1 MAKLLVAD
9 GDSDTADVLADALR
23 LAGHDAHACYS
34 TGECLALVD
43 DFDAALVFLDGLTVR
58 LATNATVI
66 DASQLP
72 RPVDMIA
79 IMRLIQGAFDAK
91 AQHLHAQTANMV
103 TNEQL
108 NSACQHSNPA
118 HRLRVMVVE
127 DAWDVAQSLEA
138 LVEVWGHDCRV
149 CTSGNEAIAL
159 APYFRPNVVLI
170 DIGLPDMDGWQ
181 LAGRLEGS
189 ALLVAVTARGEDTD
203 FQRSQ
208 IAGIRYHLVKPA
220 FHSQLKQLLDR
231 VAPQ

>member
-23 LAGHDAHACYS
+23 LVGHDAHACYS
-34 TGECLALVD
+34 PGECLALAS
-43 DFDAALVFLDGLTVR
+43 DFDAALVFLHDIAGQLSSNV
-58 LATNATVI
+58 AVI
-66 DASQLP
+66 DASGLP
-72 RPVDMIA
+72 RPIDMIA
-79 IMRLIQGAFDAK
+79 IMRLIQGAFDTK
-91 AQHLHAQTANMV
+91 AQNLHHSAADMV
-103 TNEQL
+103 TSEQL
-108 NSACQHSNPA
+108 NSVRQQPNRA

-159 APYFRPNVVLI
+159 APYFRPNVILI

-181 LAGRLEGS
+181 LASRLEGS